1 MIFRIA
7 RYTIRAY
14 IIPQGEGAFLIKVR
28 ADALNEAGP
37 KVDEIATCDP
47 CSYEEARTAAYR
59 LTAEISKSIRMQ
71 GGQVV
76 DVDIIDPDGSA

>member
-37 KVDEIATCDP
+37 KFDEIAT
-47 CSYEEARTAAYR
+47 
-59 LTAEISKSIRMQ
+59 
-71 GGQVV
+71 
-76 DVDIIDPDGSA
+76 